1 MDIRR
6 KAAQAP
12 AVPASPSTQSTQSIT
27 PPSLPRTQSTSLDA
41 HGAGESRLFP
51 ETSLSAQKSSVTTTA
66 AKGAKASSSGI
77 EAVFEKKIGAA
88 QLAALKSSLSSK
100 PVVLIAGDQLTGKS
114 TAAKSVGLVL
124 QGEAS
129 GTGRLMRAAAERAG
143 KPIEEFVKSVP
154 ADFDVELDWQATK
167 KIARGDVAVF
177 ESRLAGHLG
186 QMLER
191 MGRKHVLSVYLVA
204 SPRERALRYLQRE
217 LSPEVRARVEAKLQ
231 LPADATLA
239 QAMQAIVALDDPDAN
254 KIASLWHDIA
264 KRDDVDK
271 ARLLDLYG
279 VDYQD
284 RSAFD
289 VVVVTDGKN
298 PYQVQAEI
306 LAAVHALQARTG
318 RGRTD

>member
-1 MDIRR
+1 MDVRR
-6 KAAQAP
+6 TTVAPPIARPTESAQVVEPSPAAP
-12 AVPASPSTQSTQSIT
+12 AAPTAPVPTAE
-27 PPSLPRTQSTSLDA
+27 
-41 HGAGESRLFP
+41 GRLFP
-51 ETSLSAQKSSVTTTA
+51 GSDLLRTSSASAQTTQTTQA
-66 AKGAKASSSGI
+66 TQARGI
-77 EAVFEKKIGAA
+77 ERIFEKTIGAA
-88 QLAALKSSLSSK
+88 QMAALKSSMSTK

-114 TAAKSVGLVL
+114 TAAKSVALAL

-129 GTGRLMRAAAERAG
+129 GTGRLMRAAAEQAG

-154 ADFDVELDWQATK
+154 STFDVELDWQASK
-167 KIARGDVAVF
+167 KIAKGDVAVF

-191 MGRKHVLSVYLVA
+191 MGRKNVVSVYLVA

-217 LSPEVRARVEAKLQ
+217 LSPEVRARVEARLQ
-231 LPADATLA
+231 LAPDATLE

-254 KIASLWHDIA
+254 KIASMWQDIA

-271 ARLLDLYG
+271 ARLFDLYG

-289 VVVVTDGKN
+289 VVVVTDGKQ
-298 PYQVQAEI
+298 PAEVQAEI
-306 LAAVHALQARTG
+306 LAAVQARTAA
-318 RGRTD
+318 

>member
-1 MDIRR
+1 MDVRR
-6 KAAQAP
+6 R
-12 AVPASPSTQSTQSIT
+12 TSIT
-27 PPSLPRTQSTSLDA
+27 PPIAPHA
-41 HGAGESRLFP
+41 EGAPAVEPIAPTPVVAQGDGRLFP
-51 ETSLSAQKSSVTTTA
+51 SLTHGSTVTSTTSTTA
-66 AKGAKASSSGI
+66 TTSTGI
-77 EAVFEKKIGAA
+77 ERIFEKKIGAA
-88 QLAALKSSLSSK
+88 QMAALKSSLSSK

-114 TAAKSVGLVL
+114 TAAKSVALVL

-129 GTGRLMRAAAERAG
+129 GTGRLMRAAAEQAG
-143 KPIEEFVKSVP
+143 KPIEEFVKTVS

-167 KIARGDVAVF
+167 KIAKGDVAVF

-191 MGRKHVLSVYLVA
+191 MGRKNVVSVYLVA

-217 LSPEVRARVEAKLQ
+217 LSPEVRARVEAKLR
-231 LPADATLA
+231 LPSDATLE

-254 KIASLWHDIA
+254 KIASMWKDIA

-289 VVVVTDGKN
+289 VVVSTDGKQ
-298 PYQVQAEI
+298 PADVQAEI
-306 LAAVHALQARTG
+306 LAAVRARTVA
-318 RGRTD
+318 